1 MKKSPAFY
9 ADFATLWFEAPM
21 VIGARMAALTPMTL
35 STAKAQAEFNRM
47 VTEKVAAASESMIA
61 AQFAMAGEMIRM
73 ASSFAPRPTQ
83 SAMNRIAAKSVKPYA
98 RRVRSNAKRLSK

>member
-1 MKKSPAFY
+1 MKRSPAFY

-21 VIGARMAALTPMTL
+21 VIGARMAAITPMTL
-35 STAKAQAEFNRM
+35 S
-47 VTEKVAAASESMIA
+47 TEKVAAASESMIA